1 MTIKASDVK
10 NLRDKTGLGMMEC
23 KKALEAASGNLEEAI
38 TNLRKNS
45 ALKAEKKSGR
55 TAVEG
60 IILAEKTDKEILFLE
75 VNCETDFVAKDQNF
89 LDFCNETLSFAT
101 NKSSSENI
109 FEEVSSA
116 MEEKRMSLVQ
126 KIGEN
131 IIIRKIEVI
140 SGEITEFYIHSNRKI
155 ASGVSLISGSEAVA
169 KEISMHI
176 AATNPIVLSP
186 EDLDKEFIEK
196 EREIFR
202 SQVENTDKPKE
213 ILEKMVEGKLN
224 KQLADISLLKQP
236 FVKDPSKKIE
246 TFLSE
251 SNSEIKCFVRLEV
264 GEGIEIEKKD
274 FAEEVQS
281 QLDS

>member
-60 IILAEKTDKEILFLE
+60 IILAEKTDKEIIFVE

-89 LDFCNETLSFAT
+89 LDFCNETLSSAT
-101 NKSSSENI
+101 KKSSSENI
-109 FEEVSSA
+109 FEEVCSA

-251 SNSEIKCFVRLEV
+251 SNSEIKSFVRLEV

>member
-23 KKALEAASGNLEEAI
+23 KKALEAAGGNLEEAI

-60 IILAEKTDKEILFLE
+60 VILAEKTDKEILFVE
-75 VNCETDFVAKDQNF
+75 INCETDFVAKDQNF

-116 MEEKRMSLVQ
+116 MEDKRMSLVQ

-176 AATNPIVLSP
+176 AATNPTVLSP

-251 SNSEIKCFVRLEV
+251 SNSEIKSFVRLEV

>member
-23 KKALEAASGNLEEAI
+23 KKALEAADGNLEEAI

-60 IILAEKTDKEILFLE
+60 IILAEKTDKEILFVE

-186 EDLDKEFIEK
+186 EDLDKEFVEK

-251 SNSEIKCFVRLEV
+251 SSSEIKSFIRLEV

-281 QLDS
+281 QLES

>member
-1 MTIKASDVK
+1 MPIKASDVK

-23 KKALEAASGNLEEAI
+23 KKALEEASGNLEEAI

-60 IILAEKTDKEILFLE
+60 VILAEKTDKEILFVE

-89 LDFCNETLSFAT
+89 LDFCNETLSSAT
-101 NKSSSENI
+101 KKSSSENI

-186 EDLDKEFIEK
+186 EDLDKEFVEK

-251 SNSEIKCFVRLEV
+251 SNSEIKSFVRLEV

-281 QLDS
+281 QLES

>member
-23 KKALEAASGNLEEAI
+23 KKALEAAGGNLEEAI

-60 IILAEKTDKEILFLE
+60 IILAEKTDKEILFVE

-89 LDFCNETLSFAT
+89 LDFCNETLSSAT
-101 NKSSSENI
+101 KKSSSENI

-186 EDLDKEFIEK
+186 EDLDTEFIEK

-224 KQLADISLLKQP
+224 KQLSDISLLKQP

-251 SNSEIKCFVRLEV
+251 SNSEIKSFVRLEV

>member
-23 KKALEAASGNLEEAI
+23 KKALEEASGNLEEAI

-60 IILAEKTDKEILFLE
+60 IILAEKTDKEILFVE

-89 LDFCNETLSFAT
+89 LDFCNETLSSAT
-101 NKSSSENI
+101 KKSSSENI

-224 KQLADISLLKQP
+224 KQLSDISLLKQP

-251 SNSEIKCFVRLEV
+251 SNSEIKSFVRLEV

>member
-23 KKALEAASGNLEEAI
+23 KKALEAADGNLEEAI

-60 IILAEKTDKEILFLE
+60 IILAEKTDKEILFVE

-89 LDFCNETLSFAT
+89 LDFCNETLSLAT

-251 SNSEIKCFVRLEV
+251 SNSEIKSFVRLEV

>member
-60 IILAEKTDKEILFLE
+60 IILAEKTDKEILFVE

-251 SNSEIKCFVRLEV
+251 SNSEIKSFVRLEV

-274 FAEEVQS
+274 FAEEVHS

>member
-23 KKALEAASGNLEEAI
+23 KKALEEASGNLEEAI

-60 IILAEKTDKEILFLE
+60 IILAEKTDKEIIFEE
-75 VNCETDFVAKDQNF
+75 VYCETDFVAKDQNF
-89 LDFCNETLSFAT
+89 LDFCNETLSSAT
-101 NKSSSENI
+101 KKSSSENI

-251 SNSEIKCFVRLEV
+251 SNSEIKSFVRLEV

>member
-23 KKALEAASGNLEEAI
+23 KKALEEASGNLEEAI

-60 IILAEKTDKEILFLE
+60 IILAEKTDKEIIFVE

-89 LDFCNETLSFAT
+89 LDFCNETLALAT
-101 NKSSSENI
+101 HKSSSENI
-109 FEEVSSA
+109 LEEVSSA

-186 EDLDKEFIEK
+186 EDLDTEFIEK

-224 KQLADISLLKQP
+224 KQLSDISLLKQP

-251 SNSEIKCFVRLEV
+251 SNSEIKSFVRLEV

>member
-23 KKALEAASGNLEEAI
+23 KKALEAAGGNLEEAI

-60 IILAEKTDKEILFLE
+60 VILAEKTDKEILFVE

-186 EDLDKEFIEK
+186 EDLDKEFVEK

-251 SNSEIKCFVRLEV
+251 SNSEIKSFVRLEV

>member
-23 KKALEAASGNLEEAI
+23 KKALEAAGGNLEEAI

-60 IILAEKTDKEILFLE
+60 IILAKKTDKEILFVE

-89 LDFCNETLSFAT
+89 LDFCNETLALAT
-101 NKSSSENI
+101 HKSSSENI
-109 FEEVSSA
+109 LEEVSSA

-131 IIIRKIEVI
+131 IIIRKVEVI

-155 ASGVSLISGSEAVA
+155 ASGVSLISGSEPVA

-224 KQLADISLLKQP
+224 KQLSDISLLKQP

-251 SNSEIKCFVRLEV
+251 SNSEIKSFVRLEV

>member
-23 KKALEAASGNLEEAI
+23 KKALEEASGNLEEAI

-60 IILAEKTDKEILFLE
+60 IILAEKTDKEILFVE

-89 LDFCNETLSFAT
+89 LDFCNETLSSAT
-101 NKSSSENI
+101 KKSSSENI

-186 EDLDKEFIEK
+186 EDLDTEFIEK

-224 KQLADISLLKQP
+224 KQLSDISLLKQP

-251 SNSEIKCFVRLEV
+251 SNSEIKSFVRLEV

>member
-23 KKALEAASGNLEEAI
+23 KKALEAAGGNLEEAI

-60 IILAEKTDKEILFLE
+60 IILAEKTDKEILFVE

-89 LDFCNETLSFAT
+89 LDFCNETLSSAT
-101 NKSSSENI
+101 KKSSSENI

-186 EDLDKEFIEK
+186 EDLDKEFVEK

-251 SNSEIKCFVRLEV
+251 SNSEIKSFVRLEV